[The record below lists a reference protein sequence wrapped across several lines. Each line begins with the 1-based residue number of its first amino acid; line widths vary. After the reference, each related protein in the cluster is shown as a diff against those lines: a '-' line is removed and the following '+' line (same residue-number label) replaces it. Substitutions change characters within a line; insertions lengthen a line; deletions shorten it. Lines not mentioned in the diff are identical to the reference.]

1 MSVICRDNSKGHPSP
16 MHTAS
21 QVDDFFS
28 KDDGPLSTM
37 NSLGRI
43 GVSDRFCDIG
53 EYLCYLFD
61 ENKFDSPTRNI
72 VK

>member
-1 MSVICRDNSKGHPSP
+1 
-16 MHTAS
+16 
-21 QVDDFFS
+21 
-28 KDDGPLSTM
+28 M

-43 GVSDRFCDIG
+43 GVSDSFCVIG

-61 ENKFDSPTRNI
+61 ENKFDDPTQNI